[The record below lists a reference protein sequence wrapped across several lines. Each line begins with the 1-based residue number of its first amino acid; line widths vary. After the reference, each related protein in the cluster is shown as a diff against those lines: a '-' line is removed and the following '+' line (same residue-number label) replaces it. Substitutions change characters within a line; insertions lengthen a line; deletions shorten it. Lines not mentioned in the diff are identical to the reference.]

1 MSFLRSKSSDA
12 PFFQLRLT
20 TRMTLKLGIVMD
32 PIDKIKIHKDT
43 SFAMLLEASARG
55 YALHYM
61 ELNDLYLRDGR
72 THARMRRL
80 SVQRDET
87 AWYHFDGEMDAPLDE
102 LDVVLMRKDPPFDQ
116 EYIYATYLLEC
127 AENRGVQVINKPRSL
142 RDANEKLFTA
152 WFPECCAPTLVARE
166 ASLLREFLHEQGEM
180 VLKPLDGMGG
190 ASIFRVAERDPNLSV
205 ILETMTQHNSRFVM
219 AQRYLPEIVD
229 GDKRIL
235 VVNGEV
241 VPYALAR
248 IPAQGESRGNL
259 AAGGRAEGRPL
270 TERDRWIAA
279 QVGPEL
285 RRRGLS
291 FVGLDVIGDYLT
303 EINVTSPTCVQ
314 ELDRQFGLNISAQ
327 LMDHI
332 ESLVQRSPGPS
343 A

>member
-1 MSFLRSKSSDA
+1 MS
-12 PFFQLRLT
+12 
-20 TRMTLKLGIVMD
+20 LKLGIVMD
-32 PIDKIKIHKDT
+32 PIGKIKIHKDT
-43 SFAMLLEASARG
+43 SFAMLLEAQARG
-55 YALHYM
+55 YELHYM
-61 ELNDLYLRDGR
+61 ELNDLSLRDGR
-72 THARMRRL
+72 AYARMRSIHVERNEL
-80 SVQRDET
+80 S
-87 AWYHFDGEMDAPLDE
+87 WFSLGEAHNTPMDH

-127 AENRGVQVINKPRSL
+127 AESRGVQVINKPRAL

-152 WFPECCAPTLVARE
+152 WFPQCCVPTLVARE
-166 ASLLREFLHEQGEM
+166 ASQFREFLREQGDM

-190 ASIFRVAERDPNLSV
+190 ASIFRVGQSDPNLSV
-205 ILETMTQHNSRFVM
+205 ILETMTQHNTRFVM

-235 VVNGEV
+235 MVNGEP

-270 TERDRWIAA
+270 TAHDRWIAE

-285 RRRGLS
+285 KRRGLA

-303 EINVTSPTCVQ
+303 EVNVTSPTCVQ
-314 ELDRQFGLNISAQ
+314 ELDRQFHLNISAQ

-332 ESLVQRSPGPS
+332 ETLVQRTI
-343 A
+343 